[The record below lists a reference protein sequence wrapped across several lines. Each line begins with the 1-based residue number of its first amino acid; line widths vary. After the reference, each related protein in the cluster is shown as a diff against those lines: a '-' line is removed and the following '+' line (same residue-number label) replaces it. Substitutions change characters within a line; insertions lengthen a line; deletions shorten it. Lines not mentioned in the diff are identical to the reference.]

1 MPKQLGGL
9 FRSHNGPTLQVM
21 IRRSIATALLS
32 ITLMGASPPAERPLL
47 LAFGD
52 SLTAGYGLDQG
63 LGFAPQ
69 LEAVL
74 RRHGIAAEVVDGGV
88 SGDTTEAG
96 KARLGWT
103 LDGLER
109 KPDLVILELGAND
122 MLRGLSPS
130 LTEANLD
137 AMLAELKRRQIPVL
151 LTGMRAAP
159 NLDPAYIARFEAIY
173 ASLARKHGVAIYP
186 FFLDGV
192 AAQQGMVQAD
202 GMHPTFEGVK
212 RIVTGIT
219 PSVKRALER
228 P

>member
-1 MPKQLGGL
+1 M
-9 FRSHNGPTLQVM
+9 FRSHNGPTLANM

-32 ITLMGASPPAERPLL
+32 ITLVGASPPPERPLV

-52 SLTAGYGLDQG
+52 SLTAGNGLDQG

-69 LEAVL
+69 LQSIL
-74 RRHGIAAEVVDGGV
+74 RRHGIAAKVVDGGV

-109 KPDLVILELGAND
+109 KPDLVVLELGAND
-122 MLRGLSPS
+122 MLRGLDPG

-137 AMLAELKRRQIPVL
+137 TMLTELKRREIPVL
-151 LTGMRAAP
+151 LAGMRAAP

-173 ASLARKHGVAIYP
+173 AALARKHGTALYP
-186 FFLDGV
+186 FFMEGV
-192 AAQQGMVQAD
+192 AGQQGMVQAD
-202 GMHPTFEGVK
+202 GLHPTFEGVK
-212 RIVTGIT
+212 RIVSGIT
-219 PSVKRALER
+219 PEVKQALGR

>member
-1 MPKQLGGL
+1 L
-9 FRSHNGPTLQVM
+9 FRSHNGPTLANM

-32 ITLMGASPPAERPLL
+32 ITLVGASPPPERPLV

-52 SLTAGYGLDQG
+52 SLTAGNGLDQG

-69 LEAVL
+69 LQSVL
-74 RRHGIAAEVVDGGV
+74 RRHGIAAKVVDGGV

-109 KPDLVILELGAND
+109 KPDLVVLELGAND
-122 MLRGLSPS
+122 MLRGLDPG

-137 AMLAELKRRQIPVL
+137 TMLTELKRREIPVL
-151 LTGMRAAP
+151 LAGMRAAP

-173 ASLARKHGVAIYP
+173 ASLARKHDAALYP
-186 FFLDGV
+186 FFMEGV
-192 AAQQGMVQAD
+192 AGQQGMVQAD
-202 GMHPTFEGVK
+202 GLHPTFEGVK
-212 RIVTGIT
+212 RIVSGIT
-219 PSVKRALER
+219 PEVKQALGR

>member
-1 MPKQLGGL
+1 M
-9 FRSHNGPTLQVM
+9 FRSHNGPNLSAM
-21 IRRSIATALLS
+21 IRRSIAAALLS
-32 ITLMGASPPAERPLL
+32 MTLAGAAPPAAPPTGERPLV

-69 LEAVL
+69 LQATL
-74 RRHGIAAEVVDGGV
+74 RRHGIAAAVADGGV

-103 LDGLER
+103 LDGLAR

-122 MLRGLSPS
+122 MLRGLDPA
-130 LTEANLD
+130 LTRANLS
-137 AMLAELKRRQIPVL
+137 AILAELKRRDIKVL
-151 LTGMRAAP
+151 VAGMRGAP
-159 NLDPAYIARFEAIY
+159 NLDPAYVARFEAIY
-173 ASLARKHGVAIYP
+173 PDLAKRHRATLYP

-192 AAQQGMVQAD
+192 AGQQGQIQTD
-202 GMHPTFEGVK
+202 GMHPTFAGVK
-212 RIVTGIT
+212 RIVTAILPT
-219 PSVKRALER
+219 IKSALAM

>member
-1 MPKQLGGL
+1 L
-9 FRSHNGPTLQVM
+9 FRSHNGPTLANM

-32 ITLMGASPPAERPLL
+32 ITLVGASPPPERPLV

-52 SLTAGYGLDQG
+52 SLTAGNGLDQG

-69 LEAVL
+69 LQSVL
-74 RRHGIAAEVVDGGV
+74 RRHGIAAKVVDGGV

-109 KPDLVILELGAND
+109 KPDLVVLELGAND
-122 MLRGLSPS
+122 MLRGLDPG

-137 AMLAELKRRQIPVL
+137 TMLTELKRREIPVL
-151 LTGMRAAP
+151 LAGMRAAP

-173 ASLARKHGVAIYP
+173 ASLARKHDAALYP
-186 FFLDGV
+186 FFMEGV
-192 AAQQGMVQAD
+192 AGQQGMVQAD
-202 GMHPTFEGVK
+202 GLHPTFEGVK
-212 RIVTGIT
+212 RIVSGIT
-219 PSVKRALER
+219 PDVKRAVGR

>member
-1 MPKQLGGL
+1 L
-9 FRSHNGPTLQVM
+9 FRSHNGPTLANM

-32 ITLMGASPPAERPLL
+32 ITLVGASPPPERPLV

-52 SLTAGYGLDQG
+52 SLTAGNGLDQG

-69 LEAVL
+69 LQSVL
-74 RRHGIAAEVVDGGV
+74 RRHGIAAKVVDGGV

-109 KPDLVILELGAND
+109 KPELVVLELGAND
-122 MLRGLSPS
+122 MLRGLDPG

-137 AMLAELKRRQIPVL
+137 TMLTELKRREIPVL
-151 LTGMRAAP
+151 LAGMRAAP

-173 ASLARKHGVAIYP
+173 ASLARKHDAALYP
-186 FFLDGV
+186 FFMEGV
-192 AAQQGMVQAD
+192 AGQQGMVQAD
-202 GMHPTFEGVK
+202 GLHPTFEGVK
-212 RIVTGIT
+212 RIVSGIT
-219 PSVKRALER
+219 PEVKQALGR

>member
-1 MPKQLGGL
+1 M
-9 FRSHNGPTLQVM
+9 FRSHNGPTLANM

-32 ITLMGASPPAERPLL
+32 ITLVGASPPPERPLV

-52 SLTAGYGLDQG
+52 SLTAGNGLDQG

-69 LEAVL
+69 LQSVL
-74 RRHGIAAEVVDGGV
+74 RRHGIAAKVVDGGV

-109 KPDLVILELGAND
+109 KPDLVVLELGAND
-122 MLRGLSPS
+122 MLRGLDPG

-137 AMLAELKRRQIPVL
+137 TMLTELKRREIPVL
-151 LTGMRAAP
+151 LAGMRAAP

-173 ASLARKHGVAIYP
+173 ASLARKHDAALYP
-186 FFLDGV
+186 FFMEGV
-192 AAQQGMVQAD
+192 AGQQGMVQAD
-202 GMHPTFEGVK
+202 GLHPTFEGVK
-212 RIVTGIT
+212 RIVSGIT
-219 PSVKRALER
+219 PDVKRAVGR

>member
-1 MPKQLGGL
+1 M
-9 FRSHNGPTLQVM
+9 FRSHNGPTLANM

-32 ITLMGASPPAERPLL
+32 ITLVGASPPPERPLV

-52 SLTAGYGLDQG
+52 SLTAGNGLDQG

-69 LEAVL
+69 LQSIL
-74 RRHGIAAEVVDGGV
+74 RRHGIAAKVVDGGV

-109 KPDLVILELGAND
+109 KPELVVLELGAND
-122 MLRGLSPS
+122 MLRGLDPG

-137 AMLAELKRRQIPVL
+137 TMLTELKRREIPVL
-151 LTGMRAAP
+151 LAGMRAAP

-173 ASLARKHGVAIYP
+173 ASLARKHDAALYP
-186 FFLDGV
+186 FFMEGV
-192 AAQQGMVQAD
+192 AGQQGMVQAD
-202 GMHPTFEGVK
+202 GLHPTFEGVK
-212 RIVTGIT
+212 RIVSGIT
-219 PSVKRALER
+219 PDVKRAVGR

>member
-1 MPKQLGGL
+1 M
-9 FRSHNGPTLQVM
+9 FRSHNGPTLANM

-32 ITLMGASPPAERPLL
+32 ITLVGASPPPERPLV

-52 SLTAGYGLDQG
+52 SLTAGNGLDQG

-69 LEAVL
+69 LQSVL
-74 RRHGIAAEVVDGGV
+74 RRHGIAAKVVDGGV

-109 KPDLVILELGAND
+109 KPDLVVLELGAND
-122 MLRGLSPS
+122 MLRGLDPG

-137 AMLAELKRRQIPVL
+137 TMLTELKRREIPVL
-151 LTGMRAAP
+151 LAGMRAAP

-173 ASLARKHGVAIYP
+173 AALARKHGTALYP
-186 FFLDGV
+186 FFMEGV
-192 AAQQGMVQAD
+192 AGQQGMVQAD
-202 GMHPTFEGVK
+202 GLHPTFEGVK
-212 RIVTGIT
+212 RIVSGIT
-219 PSVKRALER
+219 PDVKRAVGR

>member
-1 MPKQLGGL
+1 M
-9 FRSHNGPTLQVM
+9 FRSHNGPTLAVM
-21 IRRSIATALLS
+21 IRRSIVAALLS
-32 ITLMGASPPAERPLL
+32 IILVGASPPAERPLV

-69 LEAVL
+69 LQSVL
-74 RRHGIAAEVVDGGV
+74 RRHGIAAKVVDGGV

-122 MLRGLSPS
+122 MLRGLDPG

-137 AMLAELKRRQIPVL
+137 IMLNELKRREIPVL

-173 ASLARKHGVAIYP
+173 ASLAKKHGAALYP
-186 FFLDGV
+186 FFMEGV
-192 AAQQGMVQAD
+192 AGQQGMVQPD
-202 GMHPTFEGVK
+202 GLHPTFQGIK

-219 PSVKRALER
+219 PDVKQALGR

>member
-1 MPKQLGGL
+1 M
-9 FRSHNGPTLQVM
+9 
-21 IRRSIATALLS
+21 
-32 ITLMGASPPAERPLL
+32 

-69 LEAVL
+69 LQATL
-74 RRHGIAAEVVDGGV
+74 RRHGIAATVADGGV

-122 MLRGLSPS
+122 MLRALDPG
-130 LTEANLD
+130 LTETNLD
-137 AMLAELKRRQIPVL
+137 AMLSELERRQIPVL
-151 LTGMRAAP
+151 LAGMRAAP
-159 NLDPAYIARFEAIY
+159 NLDPAYIARFEALY
-173 ASLARKHGVAIYP
+173 PALAKRHAAAFYP
-186 FFLDGV
+186 FFLEGA
-192 AAQQGMVQAD
+192 AAQQGMIQPD

-219 PSVKRALER
+219 PEVKKALGR

>member
-1 MPKQLGGL
+1 LRL
-9 FRSHNGPTLQVM
+9 RNNDPTLSAM
-21 IRRSIATALLS
+21 IRRSITAALLS
-32 ITLMGASPPAERPLL
+32 ITLAGASPPTERPLI

-69 LEAVL
+69 LQATL
-74 RRHGIAAEVVDGGV
+74 RRHGIAAAVVDGGV

-103 LDGLER
+103 LDGLEQ
-109 KPDLVILELGAND
+109 KPDLVVLELGAND
-122 MLRGLSPS
+122 MLRGLDTK

-137 AMLAELKRRQIPVL
+137 AILSELGRRRIPVL

-159 NLDPAYIARFEAIY
+159 NLDPAYIARFEGIY
-173 ASLARKHGVAIYP
+173 GTLARKHGAALYP
-186 FFLDGV
+186 FFLEGV
-192 AAQQGMVQAD
+192 AAQKGLVQAD
-202 GMHPTFEGVK
+202 GLHPTYPGVK

-219 PSVKRALER
+219 PTVKRSLGR

>member
-1 MPKQLGGL
+1 M
-9 FRSHNGPTLQVM
+9 FRSHNGPTLANM

-32 ITLMGASPPAERPLL
+32 ITLVGASPPPERPLV

-52 SLTAGYGLDQG
+52 SLTAGNGLDQG

-69 LEAVL
+69 LQSIL
-74 RRHGIAAEVVDGGV
+74 RRHGIAAKVVDGGV

-109 KPDLVILELGAND
+109 KPDLVVLELGAND
-122 MLRGLSPS
+122 MLRGLDPG

-137 AMLAELKRRQIPVL
+137 TMLTELKRREIPVL
-151 LTGMRAAP
+151 LAGMRAAP

-173 ASLARKHGVAIYP
+173 ASLARKHGTALYP
-186 FFLDGV
+186 FFMEGV
-192 AAQQGMVQAD
+192 AGQQGMVQAD
-202 GMHPTFEGVK
+202 GLHPTFEGVK
-212 RIVTGIT
+212 RIVSGIT
-219 PSVKRALER
+219 PEVKQALGR

>member
-1 MPKQLGGL
+1 M
-9 FRSHNGPTLQVM
+9 FRSHNGPTLVRM
-21 IRRSIATALLS
+21 IRRSIVTALLS
-32 ITLMGASPPAERPLL
+32 ITLVGASPPPERPLL

-69 LEAVL
+69 LQAML
-74 RRHGIAAEVVDGGV
+74 RRHGIAAKVVDGGV

-103 LDGLER
+103 LDGMER

-122 MLRGLSPS
+122 MLRGLDPK

-137 AMLAELKRRQIPVL
+137 AMLTELKRRQIPVL
-151 LTGMRAAP
+151 LAGMRAAP

-173 ASLARKHGVAIYP
+173 SPLAKKHGVALYP

-192 AAQQGMVQAD
+192 AGQQGRVQAD

-212 RIVTGIT
+212 AIVAAIT
-219 PSVKRALER
+219 PDVKRGLGR

>member
-1 MPKQLGGL
+1 M
-9 FRSHNGPTLQVM
+9 FRSHNGPTLANM

-32 ITLMGASPPAERPLL
+32 ITLVGASPPPERPLV

-52 SLTAGYGLDQG
+52 SLTAGNGLDQG

-69 LEAVL
+69 LQSVL
-74 RRHGIAAEVVDGGV
+74 RRHGIAAKVVDGGV

-109 KPDLVILELGAND
+109 KPELVVLELGAND
-122 MLRGLSPS
+122 MLRGLDPG

-137 AMLAELKRRQIPVL
+137 TMLTELKRREIPVL
-151 LTGMRAAP
+151 LAGMRAAP

-173 ASLARKHGVAIYP
+173 ASLARKHDAALYP
-186 FFLDGV
+186 FFMEGV
-192 AAQQGMVQAD
+192 AGQQGMVQAD
-202 GMHPTFEGVK
+202 GLHPTFEGVK
-212 RIVTGIT
+212 RIVSGIT
-219 PSVKRALER
+219 PEVKQALGR

>member
-1 MPKQLGGL
+1 
-9 FRSHNGPTLQVM
+9 M

-32 ITLMGASPPAERPLL
+32 IGLLGASPPPPAENPGRPLV

-52 SLTAGYGLDQG
+52 SLTMGYGLEQG

-69 LEAVL
+69 LQAML

-88 SGDTTEAG
+88 SGDTSEAG

-103 LDGLER
+103 LDGIAR

-122 MLRGLSPS
+122 MLRGLDPA
-130 LTEANLD
+130 LTASNLES
-137 AMLAELKRRQIPVL
+137 MMAELKRREIPVL
-151 LTGMRAAP
+151 VAGMRAAP
-159 NLDPAYIARFEAIY
+159 NLDPAYVARFDALY
-173 ASLARKHGVAIYP
+173 PALARRHGAQFHP

-192 AAQQGMVQAD
+192 AGQAGMVQPD
-202 GMHPTFEGVK
+202 GMHPTFGGVK

-219 PSVKRALER
+219 PAAKQALGEN
-228 P
+228 

>member
-1 MPKQLGGL
+1 M
-9 FRSHNGPTLQVM
+9 FRSHNGPTLANM

-32 ITLMGASPPAERPLL
+32 ITLVGASPPPERPLV

-52 SLTAGYGLDQG
+52 SLTAGNGLDQG

-69 LEAVL
+69 LQSVL
-74 RRHGIAAEVVDGGV
+74 RRHGIAAKVVDGGV

-109 KPDLVILELGAND
+109 KPDLVVLELGAND
-122 MLRGLSPS
+122 MLRGLDPG

-137 AMLAELKRRQIPVL
+137 TMLTELKRREIPVL
-151 LTGMRAAP
+151 LAGMRAAP

-173 ASLARKHGVAIYP
+173 ASLARKHDAALYP
-186 FFLDGV
+186 FFMEGV
-192 AAQQGMVQAD
+192 AGQQGMVQAD
-202 GMHPTFEGVK
+202 GLHPTFEGVK
-212 RIVTGIT
+212 RIVSGIT
-219 PSVKRALER
+219 PEVKQALGR